1 MDEALIPIHLSPEEY
16 QAKRERLESQLKR
29 WKVKEL
35 VLRFQM
41 RSVTLRI
48 ERIKASMEEL
58 DLAHHGGLVSPSEA
72 RPRQL
77 SDAERIL
84 QRFRSTYAMVDEI
97 RRTADP
103 SYEGEAPP

>member
-1 MDEALIPIHLSPEEY
+1 MDETLIPIHLSPEEY
-16 QAKRERLESQLKR
+16 KAKREVLELQLKR

-48 ERIKASMEEL
+48 ERIKSSLEAL
-58 DLAHHGGLVSPSEA
+58 DMAHNGTLISPSES

-84 QRFRSTYAMVDEI
+84 QRFRSTYAMVDAI